1 MRQSTTVNPPTEHE
15 LPTEEENIQVDNEP
29 PSTQRSTVHTEPAT
43 AHQKCQQPK
52 SPRPQAPTAAPPE
65 RQTPQRRVTRS
76 GRSIQPPR
84 YLKDFEMTAVRKS
97 KSKK

>member
-1 MRQSTTVNPPTEHE
+1 MSYQQKRK
-15 LPTEEENIQVDNEP
+15 NIQVDNEP

-43 AHQKCQQPK
+43 APPEMPTEPK

-65 RQTPQRRVTRS
+65 RQTPQPRATRS
-76 GRSIQPPR
+76 GRSVQPPR
-84 YLKDFEMTAVRKS
+84 YLKDFETTAVRNS